1 MSPMIVI
8 GFIAVVLILIF
19 VLFRQK
25 EPMWNTLIPAALQEW
40 SAQEHMLALEC
51 RTLNWARTHTVYEV
65 IFYDPKRGQ
74 VLQAMVTAQG
84 DNYRTEIQREDLP
97 MKDSW
102 RETISIYRDVL
113 PVETIVT
120 PEDPEV
126 LRLAAERLDIIAE
139 NPELLMEADLNADGK
154 ISAEEWDLLRERVI
168 HEVRAKLN
176 QSSPQSPSVI
186 ENASPP
192 EGW

>member
-25 EPMWNTLIPAALQEW
+25 EPMWSTLIPAALQEW

-51 RTLNWARTHTVYEV
+51 RTVNWARTHTIYEV
-65 IFYDPKRGQ
+65 IFYDPKRRQ
-74 VLQAMVTAQG
+74 VLQAMVTARG
-84 DNYRTEIQREDLP
+84 DEYVTEIQAEDVP
-97 MKDSW
+97 VKDSW

-113 PVETIVT
+113 PVEIAVVQ
-120 PEDPEV
+120 EDPEV
-126 LRLAAERLDIIAE
+126 LRLAAERLEEIAE
-139 NPELLMEADLNADGK
+139 NPELLMEADLNSDGK
-154 ISAEEWDLLRERVI
+154 ISAEEWDILRQRVI
-168 HEVRAKLN
+168 EDVRGKLN
-176 QSSPQSPSVI
+176 QNSPAGPTVI
-186 ENASPP
+186 ENASPE